1 MGAPNTGQATNSAPA
16 SVTFLESEVLV
27 SGWMVEQSTKSFPL
41 GLDCKAVSIVEVMA
55 ASSPT
60 HVKMMSD
67 FETTSSMVLAT
78 RDFPDGNV
86 LANSVYRVSQFIY
99 FFKNSGLRHVFPR

>member
-27 SGWMVEQSTKSFPL
+27 SGWTVEQSTKSFPL
-41 GLDCKAVSIVEVMA
+41 GLDLRAMSMVELIA

-60 HVKMMSD
+60 HVKMISD

-78 RDFPDGNV
+78 MDFPDGSV
-86 LANSVYRVSQFIY
+86 LANSVYRVRQLPP
-99 FFKNSGLRHVFPR
+99 FFKKSKLKLVTPR